1 MKFSSLFFH
10 DSNSSGEQDSRTKT
24 FLCGGQVLKIDNF
37 VMFNKNHSKSVVSL
51 LHAESDPTVS
61 LISGSLTL
69 RCH

>member
-1 MKFSSLFFH
+1 MKFSPLFFH
-10 DSNSSGEQDSRTKT
+10 DSNSLGHKT
-24 FLCGGQVLKIDNF
+24 HGLKHFMWRCQVLKIDNF